1 MHLLTEVEHLLTG
14 ASMLAPL
21 LLAGV
26 VRGYDM
32 SWPLEGTFIVASDVS
47 SSGKSSKV
55 NLTITNNPS
64 PTSFA
69 ITGRWLE
76 GPLASRAAFTGTA
89 QNNGVKWKVLGGVS
103 NGTNCPTTPLGDICG
118 WTIGCP
124 ILAGHQYPSYCLA
137 PNVHFGCGTTRS
149 LQTGIPQCSW
159 STVELA
165 QTQCGQWDECF
176 GFTCAKST
184 THDPPGCGCSE
195 SFCKCTPV
203 FNCAARGNGTHV
215 SGGESG
221 DTVDYAYTKI
231 GTASGTMHFPDG
243 PPSAN
248 ANANANASA
257 TATGPAEAAA
267 AGKGFPFTFD
277 FATGKLAWTSGI
289 GSAQAAWQHV
299 SNYVAPMPKCVN
311 IGCTKMDPGK
321 RCNCD
326 TGCFLRQDC
335 CADYNAIC
343 LPPTVRCSE
352 HVVQCAALFLAHA
365 CVCLCPRPEV

>member
-1 MHLLTEVEHLLTG
+1 
-14 ASMLAPL
+14 MLAPV

-26 VRGYDM
+26 VLGYDM
-32 SWPLEGTFIVASDVS
+32 SWPLEGTFIVSSDLS
-47 SSGKSSKV
+47 SSAKSSKV
-55 NLTITNNPS
+55 NLTITSNPS
-64 PTSFA
+64 PTLFA
-69 ITGRWLE
+69 ITGSWE
-76 GPLASRAAFTGTA
+76 GPSSSRAAFTGTA
-89 QNNGVKWKVLGGVS
+89 QNSGVKWKVLGGVS
-103 NGTNCPTTPLGDICG
+103 TGTNCPTMPLGDVCG

-124 ILAGHQYPSYCLA
+124 ILAGHQFPSYCLA
-137 PNVHFGCGTTRS
+137 PNEHFKCGTTRS

-159 STVELA
+159 STVEMA
-165 QTQCGQWDECF
+165 QAQCGQWDECF

-203 FNCAARGNGTHV
+203 FSCAARGNGTHV

-231 GTASGTMHFPDG
+231 GTASGTMHFSDG
-243 PPSAN
+243 PPNAIAN
-248 ANANANASA
+248 ATAS
-257 TATGPAEAAA
+257 GPGA
-267 AGKGFPFTFD
+267 GFPFTFD
-277 FATGKLAWTSGI
+277 FATGKLAWTASGS

-299 SNYVAPMPKCVN
+299 SNYVAPMPKCVD
-311 IGCTKMDPGK
+311 IGCAKFDPGK

-343 LPPTVRCSE
+343 LPPTVRSQHAHSYLLTRPC
-352 HVVQCAALFLAHA
+352 LLAST
-365 CVCLCPRPEV
+365 LTGWLTSMRTLTPLP

>member
-1 MHLLTEVEHLLTG
+1 MRT
-14 ASMLAPL
+14 PL
-21 LLAGV
+21 LLAGAV
-26 VRGYDM
+26 LGYDM
-32 SWPLEGTFIVASDVS
+32 SWPLEGTFIVASDLS
-47 SSGKSSKV
+47 SSVKSSKV
-55 NLTITNNPS
+55 NLTITSNPS
-64 PTSFA
+64 PTSFT
-69 ITGRWLE
+69 ITGTWIG
-76 GPLASRAAFTGTA
+76 GPSSSRAAFTGMA
-89 QNNGVKWKVLGGVS
+89 QNSGVKWKVLGGVS
-103 NGTNCPTTPLGDICG
+103 TGTNCPTMPLGDVCG

-137 PNVHFGCGTTRS
+137 PNSHFGCGTTRS

-165 QTQCGQWDECF
+165 QAQCGQWDECF

-231 GTASGTMHFPDG
+231 GTASGTMHFSDG
-243 PPSAN
+243 PPNEIAN
-248 ANANANASA
+248 A
-257 TATGPAEAAA
+257 TATGSAPT
-267 AGKGFPFTFD
+267 GKDFPFTFD
-277 FATGKLAWTSGI
+277 FATGKLAWTTSGS

-299 SNYVAPMPKCVN
+299 SNYVAPMPKCVD

-343 LPPTVRCSE
+343 LPPTVRR
-352 HVVQCAALFLAHA
+352 LLAHSSLLA
-365 CVCLCPRPEV
+365 CFHADWLAHFHIRTP